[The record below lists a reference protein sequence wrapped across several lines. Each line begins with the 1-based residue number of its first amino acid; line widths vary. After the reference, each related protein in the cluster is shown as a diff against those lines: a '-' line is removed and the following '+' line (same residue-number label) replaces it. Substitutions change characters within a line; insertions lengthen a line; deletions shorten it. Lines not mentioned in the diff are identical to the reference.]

1 MDDLNEKILEGL
13 SENQSK
19 AVTHDL
25 KPLLVIA
32 GPGSGKTRVMAHR
45 IPWIVNNFQINPN
58 QILAVTFTNKAAK
71 ELMARANRFL
81 PNYMAPLVKTFHG
94 FSSYFLRIE
103 GFFAGLDQS
112 FSIYDDTDQIRIIK
126 NIFDELDLNP
136 RKINP
141 KIIAAEISKAKN
153 KGFSPNNLKNK
164 NASYFDEIVSRIYSR
179 YQEIIDQSNA
189 CDFDDLLMKTKMILV
204 ENDDIREKWAS
215 RYKQVIIDEFQDTN
229 PLQFEISN
237 LLTNSQK
244 SISVVGDP
252 DQSIYSWRHAVPTLS
267 LIHI

>member
-112 FSIYDDTDQIRIIK
+112 FSI
-126 NIFDELDLNP
+126 ELCLL
-136 RKINP
+136 
-141 KIIAAEISKAKN
+141 
-153 KGFSPNNLKNK
+153 LK
-164 NASYFDEIVSRIYSR
+164 
-179 YQEIIDQSNA
+179 
-189 CDFDDLLMKTKMILV
+189 
-204 ENDDIREKWAS
+204 
-215 RYKQVIIDEFQDTN
+215 
-229 PLQFEISN
+229 
-237 LLTNSQK
+237 
-244 SISVVGDP
+244 
-252 DQSIYSWRHAVPTLS
+252 
-267 LIHI
+267 